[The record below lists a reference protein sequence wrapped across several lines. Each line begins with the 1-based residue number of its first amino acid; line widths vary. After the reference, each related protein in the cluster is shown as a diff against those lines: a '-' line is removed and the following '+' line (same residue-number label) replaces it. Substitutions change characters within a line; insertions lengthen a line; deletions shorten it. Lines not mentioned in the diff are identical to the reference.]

1 MMMWFAVLRTT
12 LESSYVTECY
22 SNHPYD
28 VLEQKDQSSR
38 VITSRSTEMHCKNR
52 HEVSLLKGGE
62 GNIELL
68 IQQILALRTFQDVSA
83 LLTASMHIVMP
94 LSSHGTA
101 PRR

>member
-1 MMMWFAVLRTT
+1 MMMWFGVLRTT
-12 LESSYVTECY
+12 LESSYLTECY

-38 VITSRSTEMHCKNR
+38 VVTSRSTETHCKNR
-52 HEVSLLKGGE
+52 PEVSPFKGGG

-68 IQQILALRTFQDVSA
+68 IQQILALGTFQDVPA
-83 LLTASMHIVMP
+83 LLTASTHIVMP